1 MSAPYEVV
9 AAPFTLYLAPVGTA
23 FPAIQTTPSA
33 SWYKVGTSGTKSYDE
48 SGVTVTHD
56 DTKTTFTPAGG
67 RIPRKVWR
75 TEEQIKIECELVD
88 LSPEQYAKMLND
100 LTVTTVA
107 AGAGVAGQKYFQLEQ
122 GATVALFALL
132 VRGPSTVDDSLNAQ
146 YEVPIVYQGEKPAP
160 VHTKGK
166 PASLKLGF
174 YALEDDTLGS
184 GKLRIQT
191 AAPTS

>member
-1 MSAPYEVV
+1 MSAPFEII
-9 AAPFTLYLAPVGTA
+9 AAPFTLYLAPVGTE
-23 FPAIQTTPSA
+23 FPTMETDPLEL
-33 SWYKVGTSGTKSYDE
+33 WYKVGTSGTKSYDE
-48 SGVTVTHD
+48 AGVTVTHD

-88 LSPEQYAKMLND
+88 LSPEQYAKALND
-100 LTVTTVA
+100 QVVTTVA
-107 AGAGVAGQKYFQLEQ
+107 AGVGIAGEKNFPLEL
-122 GATVALFALL
+122 GADVALFAL
-132 VRGPSTVDDSLNAQ
+132 VARGPSTVDDSLVAQ

-174 YALEDDTLGS
+174 YALEDDVLGS